1 MKAIIVPGV
10 TDLNKGDQCL
20 VWESYRLLDDSGC
33 FDEIRILEN
42 GDTEIERDALC
53 GQSKSAEFRFCHN
66 LLKHPR
72 RGRHIEGEHL
82 KESFSSF
89 LRMGFNAVFDFL
101 SLSFLLL
108 ICRRKKLVEVFFSK
122 EVCETIEYI
131 RGCDLVAV
139 KGGGFI
145 HAYGER
151 RAPYIIW
158 FFLFYIRLAHKLNK
172 KVVILPNSF
181 GPFDGLTVSWQ
192 VKKVLGKC
200 GLIYARE
207 NVSSNALS
215 ELLGRHVPV
224 FPDLGFFLKEANTSA
239 VENILELNEINNSNV
254 VGVTVRPWRF
264 PGHPAPNERYQNYLS
279 VLSYFVKH
287 IVSKGYKVA
296 FCNQSIGPN
305 AHEDDRNA
313 ISEIL
318 SGLKTE
324 RERGDVFWINENLL
338 CSELKSIYSHFF
350 AFVGTRFHSV
360 IFSVT
365 SLVPSLAIGYGGN
378 KAKGIMSDLGFEGMT
393 MPIES
398 VDLERLIK
406 AFSDI
411 ELGRSEYVTGLSRK
425 VESVFLKRNTMID
438 ELVEY
443 VS

>member
-1 MKAIIVPGV
+1 
-10 TDLNKGDQCL
+10 
-20 VWESYRLLDDSGC
+20 
-33 FDEIRILEN
+33 
-42 GDTEIERDALC
+42 
-53 GQSKSAEFRFCHN
+53 
-66 LLKHPR
+66 
-72 RGRHIEGEHL
+72 
-82 KESFSSF
+82 
-89 LRMGFNAVFDFL
+89 
-101 SLSFLLL
+101 
-108 ICRRKKLVEVFFSK
+108 
-122 EVCETIEYI
+122 
-131 RGCDLVAV
+131 
-139 KGGGFI
+139 
-145 HAYGER
+145 
-151 RAPYIIW
+151 
-158 FFLFYIRLAHKLNK
+158 
-172 KVVILPNSF
+172 
-181 GPFDGLTVSWQ
+181 
-192 VKKVLGKC
+192 
-200 GLIYARE
+200 
-207 NVSSNALS
+207 
-215 ELLGRHVPV
+215 
-224 FPDLGFFLKEANTSA
+224 
-239 VENILELNEINNSNV
+239 
-254 VGVTVRPWRF
+254 
-264 PGHPAPNERYQNYLS
+264 
-279 VLSYFVKH
+279 
-287 IVSKGYKVA
+287 VSKGYKVA